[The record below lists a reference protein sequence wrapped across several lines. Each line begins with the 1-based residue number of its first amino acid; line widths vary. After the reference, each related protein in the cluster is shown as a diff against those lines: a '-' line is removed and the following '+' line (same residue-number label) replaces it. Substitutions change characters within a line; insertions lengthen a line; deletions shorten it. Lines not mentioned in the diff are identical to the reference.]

1 MTVRYDPALLKRL
14 KKINVIFR
22 KSFKKRIK
30 IFAKDPFNAQLNN
43 HSLQREWLGYRSIN
57 ITNDVRA
64 IYTEKTEGE
73 DTVAFFVA
81 VGTHKELYG

>member
-43 HSLQREWLGYRSIN
+43 HSLQRE
-57 ITNDVRA
+57 
-64 IYTEKTEGE
+64 
-73 DTVAFFVA
+73 
-81 VGTHKELYG
+81 